1 MSRATEWI
9 RGHAPAMSADQLLR
23 ATVVVSVVLVVLV
36 GATLVVTI
44 QQRANLD
51 ATLRSDEVAAC
62 RAAFNAEL
70 ITGPTA
76 AALKA
81 IADHG
86 IESRQ
91 YRAAAD
97 SVDVDRYLQL
107 TELSRVRPAAF
118 VAACRREAPD

>member
-1 MSRATEWI
+1 
-9 RGHAPAMSADQLLR
+9 MSADQLLR

-44 QQRANLD
+44 QSRANLD
-51 ATLRSDEVAAC
+51 ATIRSDEVSAC

-86 IESRQ
+86 IDSREYQ
-91 YRAAAD
+91 AAAD
-97 SVDVDRYLQL
+97 SVDVDRYLAL
-107 TELSRVRPAAF
+107 TELSRTAPARF
-118 VAACRREAPD
+118 VATCKREAPD